1 MTGNSSTE
9 PAIEVRGLTKRYG
22 DFTAVRGLSF
32 DVPRGALCGFLGPN
46 GSGKTTTIRMLLGLV
61 TPSEGSARILGRDV
75 SDRAA
80 LCRRVGAIVETPA
93 FYPYLTG
100 AENLRV
106 LAQTSGV
113 PLPAR
118 RLDELLTLVELRGRE
133 VDRVGTYSMGMK
145 QRLGIAATL
154 LTDPE
159 LLFLDEPMNGLDPAG
174 IQQMRGLLASLR
186 DQGKTVF
193 VSSHQLAEVE
203 RVCTEVIIVQ
213 RGEKKL
219 QGAVETLTRGG
230 AGYAFRA
237 RPIDRALEV
246 LGQNAAHAAR
256 IEEGQVLICAE
267 EAALPALVQ
276 RLVEARVELYGL
288 TPRASSLEEQ
298 FLALTQ
304 EAA

>member
-1 MTGNSSTE
+1 MTGSSGE
-9 PAIEVRGLTKRYG
+9 LAIEVRGLTKRYG

-61 TPSEGSARILGRDV
+61 APSEGSARILGRDV

-113 PLPAR
+113 GLPPR
-118 RLDELLTLVELRGRE
+118 RLEELLTRVELRGRE
-133 VDRVGTYSMGMK
+133 RDRVGTYSMGMK

-230 AGYAFRA
+230 ARFALRA
-237 RPIDRALEV
+237 RPLERT
-246 LGQNAAHAAR
+246 LEILSRDPAHAAR
-256 IEEGQVLICAE
+256 IEDDQVLICAE
-267 EAALPALVQ
+267 EDAIPALVEQ
-276 RLVEARVELYGL
+276 LVEAKVALFGVAPL
-288 TPRASSLEEQ
+288 GSSLEEQ

>member
-1 MTGNSSTE
+1 MTTDDPSAM
-9 PAIEVRGLTKRYG
+9 AIEVRGLTKRYG
-22 DFTAVRGLSF
+22 GLTAVRGLDF

-61 TPSEGSARILGRDV
+61 APSAGSARVLGHDV
-75 SDRAA
+75 RDRAA
-80 LCRRVGAIVETPA
+80 LCRRVGAVVETPA

-113 PLPAR
+113 PLPAK
-118 RLDELLTLVELRGRE
+118 RLEELLTQVDLRGRE
-133 VDRVGTYSMGMK
+133 RDRVGTYSMGMK

-174 IQQMRGLLASLR
+174 IQEMRGLLAALR
-186 DQGKTVF
+186 DQGRTVF
-193 VSSHQLAEVE
+193 VSSHQLSEVE
-203 RVCTEVIIVQ
+203 RICTEVIIVQ

-219 QGAVETLTRGG
+219 QGALETLRGG
-230 AGYAFRA
+230 TSYAFRA
-237 RPIDRALEV
+237 RPLERALEV
-246 LGQNAAHAAR
+246 LAREPAHAAR
-256 IEEGQVLICAE
+256 IHDGEVRVEAE
-267 EAALPALVQ
+267 EAAIPALV
-276 RLVEARVELYGL
+276 RALVSAQVEVFGVA
-288 TPRASSLEEQ
+288 PRAHSLEEQ
-298 FLALTQ
+298 FLALTR